1 MSVNYGFGENCQK
14 CEIWNRSKCCDVV
27 LRVLFLESRNKIQT
41 FYNFVSHLDQ
51 NGIMYTIMG

>member
-14 CEIWNRSKCCDVV
+14 CEIWNRSECCDVV

-51 NGIMYTIMG
+51 NGIM